1 VKDNERI
8 AIFLSN
14 NKFSEYTYKKLK
26 KNFTLSPFSF
36 EKIDFTQS
44 EIFSPYNFSELL
56 EYFEKEKI
64 KKLLLIGKIS
74 PSILFKGKFDF
85 LGNKILP
92 SNNWKGEKIVKNIIA
107 FLENKGIETL
117 SLKKIFDDEL
127 AEKKIYC
134 GKIDEKDKKDIETGY
149 AFLKNVKKYRCGQS
163 VSIKNGMIIAVEGI
177 EGTDEMIKR
186 TGKYVENFVVVKIAG
201 RNKDERFDLP
211 VIGPE
216 TIKTMV
222 GAKGKTIAVEG
233 GKTIIFDKEKVIN
246 QCKKAGITFL
256 GI

>member
-1 VKDNERI
+1 MKNNEKI

-14 NKFSEYTYKKLK
+14 DKFSEYTYKKLK
-26 KNFTLSPFSF
+26 RKFILFPFSF
-36 EKIDFTQS
+36 EKIDFTKS
-44 EIFSPYNFSELL
+44 KIFSPYKFSKIVEF
-56 EYFEKEKI
+56 FEKEKI

-85 LGNKILP
+85 LSNKILP

-117 SLKKIFDDEL
+117 SLKKIFNDEL
-127 AEKKIYC
+127 AEKKVYC
-134 GKIDEKDKKDIETGY
+134 GKVDKKDKKDIETGY
-149 AFLKNVKKYRCGQS
+149 AFLKDVEKYRCGQS
-163 VSIKNGMIIAVEGI
+163 VSVKNGMIIAVEGI
-177 EGTDEMIKR
+177 EGTDGMIKR
-186 TGKYVENFVVVKIAG
+186 TGKYVKNFVVVKIAG
-201 RNKDERFDLP
+201 KRKDDRFDLP
-211 VIGPE
+211 VVGPE

-222 GAKGKTIAVEG
+222 KAKGKIIAVES

>member
-1 VKDNERI
+1 MKNNEKI
-8 AIFLSN
+8 AIFLSD

-36 EKIDFTQS
+36 EKINFTQS
-44 EIFSPYNFSELL
+44 KVFSPYKFSELI

-92 SNNWKGEKIVKNIIA
+92 SNNWQGETIVKNIIT

-127 AEKKIYC
+127 AEKKVYC
-134 GKIDEKDKKDIETGY
+134 GKVDKKDKKDIKTGY
-149 AFLKNVKKYRCGQS
+149 AFLKDVEKYRCGQS
-163 VSIKNGMIIAVEGI
+163 VSVKNGMIIAVEGI

-201 RNKDERFDLP
+201 KKKDDRFDLP
-211 VIGPE
+211 VVGPE

-222 GAKGKTIAVEG
+222 KAKGKIIAVES

>member
-1 VKDNERI
+1 MKNNEKI
-8 AIFLSN
+8 AIFLSD

-36 EKIDFTQS
+36 EKINFTQS
-44 EIFSPYNFSELL
+44 KVFSPYKFSELI

-92 SNNWKGEKIVKNIIA
+92 SNNWQGETIVKNIIT

-127 AEKKIYC
+127 AEKKVYC
-134 GKIDEKDKKDIETGY
+134 GKVDGKAEKDIETGY
-149 AFLKNVKKYRCGQS
+149 AFLKDVEKYRCGQS
-163 VSIKNGMIIAVEGI
+163 VSVKNGMIIAVEGI

-201 RNKDERFDLP
+201 KKKDDRFDLP
-211 VIGPE
+211 VVGPE

-222 GAKGKTIAVEG
+222 KAKGKIIAVES